1 MEAGVSGCHRDMRTM
16 DEKWMKVV
24 RLERRV
30 EAQRDS
36 EISRGLWVI
45 SWMD

>member
-1 MEAGVSGCHRDMRTM
+1 MRTM